1 MATRDARNL
10 AFIDVYGRLTRLL
23 NELACPLPDG
33 RRRIAERITHQEIAS
48 RVGCSRE
55 MVSRVMKELEA
66 KGYIQTLET
75 GAVILKDYLRTE
87 ELP

>member
-1 MATRDARNL
+1 
-10 AFIDVYGRLTRLL
+10 
-23 NELACPLPDG
+23 
-33 RRRIAERITHQEIAS
+33 
-48 RVGCSRE
+48 
-55 MVSRVMKELEA
+55 MKELEA